1 MSLCHGELGVL
12 EALTGC
18 APDHEPA
25 AVARARGIA
34 FLLGALEKFG
44 PCCGT
49 PDGVPVP
56 GLLTGLAGIGY
67 GLLRLGFVERVP
79 SVLLLEPAKGCA

>member
-1 MSLCHGELGVL
+1 VL
-12 EALTGC
+12 EALTRF
-18 APDHEPA
+18 AHDHEPA
-25 AVARARGIA
+25 AVARARGTA

-56 GLLTGLAGIGY
+56 GLLTGLGVVAIGTA
-67 GLLRLGFVERVP
+67 
-79 SVLLLEPAKGCA
+79 PAHTSTTLVSPHNV